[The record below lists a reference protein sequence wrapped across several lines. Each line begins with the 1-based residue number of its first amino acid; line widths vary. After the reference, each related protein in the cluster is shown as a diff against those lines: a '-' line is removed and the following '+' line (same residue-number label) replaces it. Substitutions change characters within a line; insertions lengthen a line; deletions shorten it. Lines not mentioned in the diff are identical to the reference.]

1 MSSFVFFPMCLI
13 CCTCSFSCFACIHFL
28 VSILFIYNADIV
40 TSTDKSYFG
49 IGILIRDD
57 LGAWFQGKMKV
68 CYDFNSIREA
78 EVVDLREA
86 ICMCLDLS
94 LQ

>member
-1 MSSFVFFPMCLI
+1 MSSSFTMQQCLRWQAPPSRWYK
-13 CCTCSFSCFACIHFL
+13 CN
-28 VSILFIYNADIV
+28 VDIA
-40 TSTDKSYFG
+40 TSVDKSYFG